1 MRFGRASW
9 YDRPM
14 TTLRSLFMVLV
25 LGGLLGGAQTAR
37 ADMCFGGGGDDDVAP
52 DAAPPDSGGPDA
64 RTVDAQ
70 ASRTGSR
77 SGRTRQLAGGLIIV
91 AGLGTIWLV
100 NRRRG

>member
-1 MRFGRASW
+1 
-9 YDRPM
+9 M
-14 TTLRSLFMVLV
+14 TTLRSLFMVVV

-37 ADMCFGGGGDDDVAP
+37 ADMCFGGGGDDDVVAP

-64 RTVDAQ
+64 RGSDAQ
-70 ASRTGSR
+70 ASRTRSR